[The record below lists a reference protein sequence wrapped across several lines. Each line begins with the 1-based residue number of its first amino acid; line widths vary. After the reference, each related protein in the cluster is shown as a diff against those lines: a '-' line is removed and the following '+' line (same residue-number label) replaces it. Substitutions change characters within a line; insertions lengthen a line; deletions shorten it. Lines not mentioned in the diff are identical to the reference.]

1 MADERGV
8 LRRIVWRDVFPGL
21 ILFRCFRLSIAL
33 PVLFL
38 ATLGALLMPLGPW
51 LLQKNATDQAPTEA
65 VLAALPPEARA
76 SLQLGQNTIRLNWPP
91 IGLVKAYKTFVEPYG
106 VLFDRNASFGRMLS
120 SLGIALWYLL
130 IWSFFGGAITR
141 IAVVQLGLNE
151 RLSLGQS
158 VRYVLPKIGWYIS
171 APLFPLLGVG
181 LGAVPLVILGWI
193 MHLNLGVFV
202 AGLVW
207 PLVLIAGLVMAVFA
221 TELLFGWPLMWPT
234 ISAEEASD
242 SFQAFSNSFSFT
254 FQRPLQ
260 YLAYA
265 VIAVLLGGLG
275 GWIVEALAQGLL
287 LLNQWAI
294 SLGLGPARLDQIL
307 SGELDD
313 SWLIWAGS
321 GLIGLCNQLV
331 HLVVRAYYFSFLF
344 CAASAIYLLLRR
356 EVDQTDF
363 DEVYM
368 PEDAGR
374 YSLPPLRPG
383 PHGVPEVDEPPPPA
397 ATTEATSE

>member
-1 MADERGV
+1 MVDDRGV
-8 LRRIVWRDVFPGL
+8 LRRIVWRDIFPGL
-21 ILFRCFRLSIAL
+21 ILFRCFRLSISI

-38 ATLGALLMPLGPW
+38 ATLGTLLMPLGPW
-51 LLQKNATDQAPTEA
+51 LLRKDAADRASSEA
-65 VLAALPPEARA
+65 VVSALPPEARA
-76 SLQLGQNTIRLNWPP
+76 ALQVEENTIRLRWPP
-91 IGLVKAYKTFVEPYG
+91 LGLVRTYQALAEP
-106 VLFDRNASFGRMLS
+106 FAEIFNRQASFGRMLS
-120 SLGIALWYLL
+120 SLVIALWYLL
-130 IWSFFGGAITR
+130 IWSFFGAAITR
-141 IAVVQLGLNE
+141 IAVVQFGLNE
-151 RLSLGQS
+151 RLSLDQS
-158 VRYVLPKIGWYIS
+158 IRYVLPKFGWYIA
-171 APLFPLLGVG
+171 APLFPVLGVAATA
-181 LGAVPLVILGWI
+181 LPLMILGFV
-193 MHLNLGVFV
+193 MQLNLGVLV

-207 PLVLIAGLVMAVFA
+207 PLVLIAGLVMAVFV

-265 VIAVLLGGLG
+265 VIAVLLCGLG
-275 GWIVEALAQGLL
+275 GWFVEAFAQGIL
-287 LLNQWAI
+287 LLNHWAI
-294 SLGLGPARLDQIL
+294 SFGLAPDRFDQMMT
-307 SGELDD
+307 GEMDD
-313 SWLIWAGS
+313 SWLIWSGA

-344 CAASAIYLLLRR
+344 CGASAIYLLLRR

-363 DEVYM
+363 DEIYM

-383 PHGVPEVDEPPPPA
+383 PHGVPEADEPPPA